1 MESICNLI
9 SSTDIILTNQ
19 FNDIT
24 TSVLQILIDLVNKM
38 SNIITHFQDTTT
50 TIAQGTA
57 VGPRII
63 QFEQSTETT
72 ITSTLT
78 TSSEFPVDTTTIL
91 PSSIES
97 TTDSMTTTSTS
108 TMTTTTPQTIS
119 IKSSSQTELVTTTE
133 SIPETTIP
141 AIDINEN
148 LISTET
154 TIIDTRD
161 TTSTESEEL
170 MTTKTIASAMN
181 MPTTTIISPI
191 THTTTSNR
199 IMSHPPLTSFGVLNI
214 GSYLGSFS
222 GNQATTLASRSSSS
236 SKAPVRDYQIY
247 GIYPNKTIVRKRP
260 ENNLIDARNI
270 NSPYVIFGIFPDG
283 RLVRKFSNGTIIPDS
298 PRNPVEVVFTLST
311 TTTTNRP
318 TFRPYY
324 NQVNQAGT
332 YNKYQTPVYYS
343 NPMYYSKT
351 MDKLMGNIQTSSPVD
366 FGLIGNAIGI
376 SPGVGPKFTT
386 SFGSPASAPCA
397 NKMVFLSDLFI
408 KFILY
413 SDKFNQEFLDF
424 LKNFALRNNYF
435 DDVFKDF

>member
-1 MESICNLI
+1 
-9 SSTDIILTNQ
+9 
-19 FNDIT
+19 
-24 TSVLQILIDLVNKM
+24 M

-50 TIAQGTA
+50 TTIAQGMA
-57 VGPRII
+57 IGPRII
-63 QFEQSTETT
+63 QSEQSTETT

-78 TSSEFPVDTTTIL
+78 TSSEFPAVDTTTIL
-91 PSSIES
+91 PSIES

-119 IKSSSQTELVTTTE
+119 IKSSSQTEFATTIG
-133 SIPETTIP
+133 SISEETTIP

-148 LISTET
+148 LISTEMT
-154 TIIDTRD
+154 TIDTRD
-161 TTSTESEEL
+161 TMVASTESEEL

-181 MPTTTIISPI
+181 IPTTIISPI
-191 THTTTSNR
+191 TQTTTSNR
-199 IMSHPPLTSFGVLNI
+199 MSHPPLTSFGILNI
-214 GSYLGSFS
+214 GSYLGSFN
-222 GNQATTLASRSSSS
+222 GNQATTLASRSSSF

-260 ENNLIDARNI
+260 EDNLIDARNI

-283 RLVRKFSNGTIIPDS
+283 RLVRKFPNGTIISDS

-318 TFRPYY
+318 TFRPFY

-332 YNKYQTPVYYS
+332 YNKYQTPAYYS
-343 NPMYYSKT
+343 RT
-351 MDKLMGNIQTSSPVD
+351 VDKLTGNIQTSSPVG
-366 FGLIGNAIGI
+366 FGLIDNAIGI
-376 SPGVGPKFTT
+376 PPGVDPKFTT

-397 NKMVFLSDLFI
+397 NKMVFLSDFFI
-408 KFILY
+408 KIILY
-413 SDKFNQEFLDF
+413 SDKFNQESLDF
-424 LKNFALRNNYF
+424 LKKLRFKKNYF